1 MSLKKRLKMIESLE
15 KQRTLAKEVSL
26 PGVGL
31 HTGKEVK
38 VTFKPAPVDHGYKF
52 VRTDLEGQP
61 VIEADAN
68 FVVNTQ
74 RGTNLEKLG
83 VKIQTCEHVLA
94 ALVGLEVDNC
104 LIELNASEPPIMDGS
119 AKFFVE
125 AIEKAGIVEQ
135 DAYRKEYVV
144 KEVVSFMDEETG
156 SEIIVMP
163 SEEYQVTTMVD
174 FGTKV
179 LGTQNATLNKLSDF
193 KEEIANARTFSFL
206 HEIEMLLEHG
216 LIKGGDLNNA
226 IVYVDKELSANTMK
240 KLRTAFGKDDISVK
254 PNGILDNLTLHYPNE
269 AARHKLL
276 DVMGDLALIGCRI
289 RGKVIANK
297 PGHHINTQFAKKLSR
312 IIRIESRNKIPKF
325 DLSKTP
331 VKDVNEIM
339 AMLPH
344 RPPFLLVDKIM
355 EMTDTSVV
363 GLKNVTMNEP
373 FFVGHF
379 PGAPV
384 MPGVLIVEAMAQTG
398 GILALSTVPDPEN
411 YLTFFMKINN
421 VKFKQQVNPGDTLI
435 FKLELMSPIR
445 RGIVHMSGKAYAND
459 KLVTEAEL
467 MAQTVKTKNL

>member
-1 MSLKKRLKMIESLE
+1 MTDCMV
-15 KQRTLAKEVSL
+15 KQRTIGKEVSL
-26 PGVGL
+26 TGVGL
-31 HTGKEVK
+31 HTGKEVTI
-38 VTFKPAPVDHGYKF
+38 TFKPAPENHGYAF
-52 VRTDLEGQP
+52 VRVDLEGSP

-68 FVVNTQ
+68 YVVNTQ

-83 VKIQTCEHVLA
+83 VKIQTSEHVLA
-94 ALVGLEVDNC
+94 ALVGMEVDNC
-104 LIELNASEPPIMDGS
+104 LMELNASEPPIMDGS
-119 AKFFVE
+119 SKFFVQ
-125 AIEKAGIVEQ
+125 AISEAGIVEQ
-135 DAYRKEYVV
+135 EAPREEYIV
-144 KEVVSFMDEETG
+144 KEVISYLDEETG
-156 SEIIVMP
+156 SEITVIP
-163 SEEYQVTTMVD
+163 ADEYQVTTMVD

-179 LGTQNATLNKLSDF
+179 LGTQNASLKHLSEF
-193 KEEIANARTFSFL
+193 KDEIADARTFSFL

-226 IVYVDKELSANTMK
+226 IVYVDKELSPKTME
-240 KLRTAFGKDDISVK
+240 KLREAFGKDKISVK

-276 DVMGDLALIGCRI
+276 DVIGDLALVGMRI

-297 PGHHINTQFAKKLSR
+297 PGHHVNTQFAKKLSK
-312 IIRIESRNKIPKF
+312 IIKIESRNKIPQF
-325 DLSKTP
+325 DVSLPP
-331 VKDVNEIM
+331 VKDVNQIM
-339 AMLPH
+339 EMLPH
-344 RPPFLLVDKIM
+344 RPPFLLVDKIL
-355 EMTDTSVV
+355 ELSDTHVV

-435 FKLELMSPIR
+435 FNLELITPIR
-445 RGIVHMSGKAYAND
+445 RGIVHMQGNAYANN

-467 MAQTVKTKNL
+467 MAQIVKTKNVE

>member
-1 MSLKKRLKMIESLE
+1 MSECKV
-15 KQRTLAKEVSL
+15 KQRTIEKEISL
-26 PGVGL
+26 TGVGL
-31 HTGKEVK
+31 HTGKEVTL
-38 VTFKPAPVDHGYKF
+38 TFKPAPENHGYSF
-52 VRTDLEGQP
+52 VRVDLEGSP

-68 FVVNTQ
+68 YVVNTQ
-74 RGTNLEKLG
+74 RGTNLEKRG
-83 VKIQTCEHVLA
+83 VKIQTSEHVLA
-94 ALVGLEVDNC
+94 ALVGMGVDNC
-104 LIELNASEPPIMDGS
+104 LMELNASEPPIMDGS
-119 AKFFVE
+119 SKFFVE

-135 DAYRKEYVV
+135 NAPRDEYIV
-144 KEVVSFMDEETG
+144 KEVISYIDEESG
-156 SEIIVMP
+156 SEITVIP

-179 LGTQNATLNKLSDF
+179 LGTQNASLKHISDF
-193 KEEIANARTFSFL
+193 KEEIADARTFSFL
-206 HEIEMLLEHG
+206 HEIEMLLDNG

-226 IVYVDKELSANTMK
+226 IVYVDKELSPKTME
-240 KLRTAFGKDDISVK
+240 KLRHAFGKDQISVK
-254 PNGILDNLTLHYPNE
+254 PNGILDNLTLHHPNE

-276 DVMGDLALIGCRI
+276 DVIGDLALVGTRI

-297 PGHHINTQFAKKLSR
+297 PGHAVNTQFAKKLSK
-312 IIRIESRNKIPKF
+312 IIKIESRNKIPKY
-325 DLSKTP
+325 DITKTP
-331 VKDVNEIM
+331 VKDVNAIM

-355 EMTDTSVV
+355 ELSDTHVV

-445 RGIVHMSGKAYAND
+445 RGIVHMSGNAYAND

-467 MAQTVKTKNL
+467 MAQMVKTKNL